1 MNNKLQNNVSLD
13 SKKGVSRAS
22 IIFRKQEVFLAIVM
36 VVLGVIVTLV
46 NPLFLSLQNFFNIV
60 LAVSITGI
68 ATIGLALVLISGEF
82 DLTVGSVM
90 SVQAVLFA
98 SFTTTIGPVY
108 AIILTLVIGLAL
120 GAFTGLMVTRI
131 KAHSFIVT
139 LALLSAYSGIALVV
153 SNGEWVS
160 MKGTFTVFKDKLFQV
175 IPNPTIVFVIVVV
188 IFFVI
193 LRYTRFGRL
202 LYAIGGNIQAAYLSG
217 IKVKNYKIL
226 VFMISSLLYS
236 IAAIVL
242 VSMIGTALPSSGRV
256 YLLQAFAAAVV
267 GGVLLGGGK
276 GNMQGLFLGIVVFG
290 LINNAQV
297 IMNVDPFWRGVV
309 TGGIIIVA
317 ISVSGYAASRE
328 YS

>member
-1 MNNKLQNNVSLD
+1 MNNKLQNNAILD

-36 VVLGVIVTLV
+36 VVLGVIVTIV

-68 ATIGLALVLISGEF
+68 ATIGLALVLIAGEF

-98 SFTTTIGPVY
+98 TFTTTIGPVY

-160 MKGTFTVFKDKLFQV
+160 MKGTFTVFKDKIFQV

-188 IFFVI
+188 IFFVV

-217 IKVKNYKIL
+217 IKIKNYKIL

-256 YLLQAFAAAVV
+256 YLLEAFAAAVV

-297 IMNVDPFWRGVV
+297 IMNVDPFARDVV
-309 TGGIIIVA
+309 TAAIILIA

-328 YS
+328 

>member
-36 VVLGVIVTLV
+36 VVLGVIVTIV

-68 ATIGLALVLISGEF
+68 ATIGLALVLIAGEF

-108 AIILTLVIGLAL
+108 AIILTLVIGLAM

-160 MKGTFTVFKDKLFQV
+160 MKGTFTVFKDKIFGV
-175 IPNPTIVFVIVVV
+175 IPNPTIVFVIVVI
-188 IFFVI
+188 IFFII

-317 ISVSGYAASRE
+317 ISVSGYASSRE
-328 YS
+328 

>member
-36 VVLGVIVTLV
+36 VVLGVIVTIV

-68 ATIGLALVLISGEF
+68 ATIGLALVLIAGEF

-98 SFTTTIGPVY
+98 TFTTTIGPVY
-108 AIILTLVIGLAL
+108 AIILTLIIGLAL

-131 KAHSFIVT
+131 KAHSFIIT

-153 SNGEWVS
+153 SNGAWVS
-160 MKGTFTVFKDKLFQV
+160 MKGTFTVFKDKIFGV
-175 IPNPTIVFVIVVV
+175 IPNPTIVFVIVVIV
-188 IFFVI
+188 FFII

-236 IAAIVL
+236 VAAIVL

-256 YLLQAFAAAVV
+256 YLLEAFAAAVV

-317 ISVSGYAASRE
+317 ISVSGYASSRE
-328 YS
+328 

>member
-1 MNNKLQNNVSLD
+1 MNNKLQNNTALD
-13 SKKGVSRAS
+13 SRKGVSRAS
-22 IIFRKQEVFLAIVM
+22 IIFKKQEVFLAIVM
-36 VVLGVIVTLV
+36 VVLGAIVTIV
-46 NPLFLSLQNFFNIV
+46 NPLFFSLQNFFNIV
-60 LAVSITGI
+60 LPVSITGI

-82 DLTVGSVM
+82 DLTVGSMV
-90 SVQAVLFA
+90 SVQAILFSTFA
-98 SFTTTIGPVY
+98 TTIGPTY
-108 AIILTLVIGLAL
+108 AIILTIIIGLAL

-131 KAHSFIVT
+131 KAHSFIIT

-160 MKGTFTVFKDKLFQV
+160 MKGTFTVFKGKIFGV
-175 IPNPTIVFVIVVV
+175 IPNPTIVFVIVVL
-188 IFFVI
+188 IFVVI

-202 LYAIGGNIQAAYLSG
+202 LYAIGGNVQAAYLSG

-226 VFMISSLLYS
+226 VFMISGLLYS

-242 VSMIGTALPSSGRV
+242 VSMIGTALPSSGDA
-256 YLLQAFAAAVV
+256 YLLTAFAATVV

-276 GNMQGLFLGIVVFG
+276 GNMLGLVLGIIVFG

-309 TGGIIIVA
+309 NGGIILIA
-317 ISVSGYAASRE
+317 IAVGGYAASRE
-328 YS
+328 

>member
-36 VVLGVIVTLV
+36 VVLGVIVTIV

-68 ATIGLALVLISGEF
+68 ATIGLALVLIAGEF

-108 AIILTLVIGLAL
+108 AIILTLVIGLAM

-131 KAHSFIVT
+131 KAHSFIIT

-160 MKGTFTVFKDKLFQV
+160 MKGTFTVFKDKIFGV

-317 ISVSGYAASRE
+317 ISVSGYASSRE
-328 YS
+328 